1 MAGDNKWKQKPLL
14 PKLLKKED
22 ASYKAVIDLQKALA
36 DENICN
42 IALTGPFGAGKS
54 SVISTLIVKENIT
67 TILYIVRIF

>member
-14 PKLLKKED
+14 PKLLKEED
-22 ASYKAVIDLQKALA
+22 ASYKAVIDLQEALA

-54 SVISTLIVKENIT
+54 SVISTLIVKEKDNKS
-67 TILYIVRIF
+67 LYFLPIS